1 MYLSLTDVA
10 RCNGH
15 TWSLA
20 GETNLATASAL
31 ACNYTCV
38 VCTVA
43 GTVKVAGRRVI
54 TDLSR
59 VLGGTNFSKEGFLIN
74 GRRSSFSQQLGI
86 VRNVKLV
93 TLEALQTCKSSTDCN
108 IVSMTAKAVSRHS
121 RLERAG
127 KKVAAC
133 CLFEKS
139 AARQTFKTQQQSL
152 YIFETLNPKP

>member
-1 MYLSLTDVA
+1 MSLA
-10 RCNGH
+10 CSGH

-31 ACNYTCV
+31 ACHYTCV

-43 GTVKVAGRRVI
+43 GTVKVAGKRVI

-93 TLEALQTCKSSTDCN
+93 TLEALQTCKSNADCN
-108 IVSMTAKAVSRHS
+108 IVSMTAKAVVRHS
-121 RLERAG
+121 RLERAAG
-127 KKVAAC
+127 RRVAAC
-133 CLFEKS
+133 CLKS
-139 AARQTFKTQQQSL
+139 QQPGKRLKHSNRAYTFL
-152 YIFETLNPKP
+152 KP